1 MYRLPSPFN
10 AKASNQAISAAGG
23 GSTSTTCSCCLVT
36 LGIASIGTS
45 RHFAR
50 LAQLPPSPGDMA
62 PNLAP
67 VKPHSEF
74 EEPALALDDI
84 ESPAHSN
91 ENEIT
96 APPPALNVVGYAVI
110 GFFALV
116 IAGLAGSILSAITGA
131 YGVGLL
137 GGIGAWIGLF
147 AWVYTST
154 NRRTEK
160 GIVAGVVSLLGL
172 AVILAIELFI
182 WFKVVFN

>member
-36 LGIASIGTS
+36 LGVASIATS
-45 RHFAR
+45 THFVR
-50 LAQLPPSPGDMA
+50 LAQKPPSPEEMA
-62 PNLAP
+62 PNLVPAK
-67 VKPHSEF
+67 VHSEF
-74 EEPALALDDI
+74 NEAGLTLD
-84 ESPAHSN
+84 EAKSPAESK

-96 APPPALNVVGYAVI
+96 APPPAMNVVGYGVI

-116 IAGLAGSILSAITGA
+116 FAGLAGTLVSAVTGA
-131 YGVGLL
+131 YGMGLL
-137 GGIGAWIGLF
+137 GGIAAWIGLF

-160 GIVAGVVSLLGL
+160 GILTGVVSLLAL
-172 AVILAIELFI
+172 AVILAVEMFL